1 MPRAFF
7 CLEGIGKKYIFVS
20 CMFRGKFILFAA
32 AAFLAGSCASSRYLS
47 EGEYKLARN
56 VVNIQDEPSISTS
69 ELATYLKQQP
79 ASFNLFGNVPT
90 VFDSTLLKPSCQ
102 AISSHL
108 DYLGYYGSKV
118 DAKVEKKGRK
128 AVVVYDVVPAQRYK
142 IKEINYILPD
152 NPEFVREFFAD
163 SLSFSVKPGDWLSE
177 ASLEKESE
185 RSAAYFR
192 NLGYYGFTKNYYF
205 FEADTLGTEATLD
218 MSIKEYTR
226 NEAPS
231 AAQPIH
237 KSTFGDVS
245 ISYPK
250 RLPFKNAVLEGLNT
264 IKPGNL
270 YEEETVKTTYQRMSS
285 LKVFNSVG
293 IELTQRDSALVDCA
307 INLSPSRLQGFKANF
322 EASSNSTG
330 LMGISPQV
338 SYYHKNIFHGGE
350 WLNLGFM
357 GNFQFRFDDSGVHS
371 NEFGISAGISF
382 PKFLGLPYRLF
393 NGPSIPR
400 TDLNFSYNYQ
410 DRPEYLRN
418 ILSFSF
424 GYSGTYKD
432 FLTYQL
438 YPLQLNLVRLYGL
451 DEEFS
456 KTLESNPF
464 MRYSYQNHF
473 DSGIGCNLFFNPPTA
488 SGNKYLRFSCDLSGN
503 FLSLFKNMMNTDA
516 DGNSIIAGMP
526 YTQYARTEITL
537 GRTWKTGEKSS
548 LASRVLAGVGYAYG
562 NSSALPFEK
571 QFYCGGANSMRGWQA
586 RSLGPG
592 RAPLN
597 PSFIIPSQT
606 GDLKFEANL
615 EYRQKMFWKLE
626 GALFIDAGNVW
637 SLQGDD
643 ELSLF
648 RGESFKE
655 SIAADWG
662 AGLRV
667 DLNFLIVR
675 VDMGLKLYDP
685 SRVAEERWLGPAKW
699 FGHDGFA
706 LHFGVGY
713 PF

>member
-1 MPRAFF
+1 MVKVRN
-7 CLEGIGKKYIFVS
+7 
-20 CMFRGKFILFAA
+20 ILLIA
-32 AAFLAGSCASSRYLS
+32 AAFLAGSCAGTRFLH

-56 VVNIQDEPSISTS
+56 VVSIEDNTDLQTS
-69 ELATYLKQQP
+69 DILPYLKQQP
-79 ASFNLFGNVPT
+79 ASFNIFGNNPE
-90 VFDSTLLKPSCQ
+90 VFDSSLVKSSCQ

-108 DYLGYYGSKV
+108 DYLGYYGSEIDAEVNRTKRKV
-118 DAKVEKKGRK
+118 TVTYNIR
-128 AVVVYDVVPAQRYK
+128 PARRYR
-142 IKEINYILPD
+142 IKSITYNLPP
-152 NPEFVREFFAD
+152 NPDFVNEFYQD
-163 SLSFSVKPGDWLSE
+163 SLSFTVKPGDWLSE
-177 ASLEKESE
+177 AVLEKESD

-205 FEADTLGTEATLD
+205 FEADTLGSEADLVMD
-218 MSIKEYTR
+218 IREYTR

-231 AAQPIH
+231 AAKPIR
-237 KSTFGDVS
+237 KSSFGNVS
-245 ISYPK
+245 ISYPESIS
-250 RLPFKNAVLEGLNT
+250 FKNNILEGLNT
-264 IKPGNL
+264 IMPGNL
-270 YEEETVKTTYQRMSS
+270 YEEETVKTTYQRLSS
-285 LKVFNSVG
+285 LKVFNTVG
-293 IELTQRDSALVDCA
+293 IELSQADSTHVDCA

-330 LMGISPQV
+330 LMGISPQIN
-338 SYYHKNIFHGGE
+338 YYHKNIFHGGE

-357 GNFQFRFDDSGVHS
+357 GNFQFRFDDSDVHS
-371 NEFGISAGISF
+371 NEFGISAGISL
-382 PKFLGLPYRLF
+382 PKFLGLPYSKF

-432 FLTYQL
+432 VLTYQL
-438 YPLQLNLVRLYGL
+438 YPIQLNLVQLSKL
-451 DEEFS
+451 DESFS
-456 KTLESNPF
+456 HTLESNPF

-473 DSGIGCNLFFNPPTA
+473 DCGMGCNLFYAPQTA
-488 SGNKYLRFSCDLSGN
+488 EGSRYIRFSCDLSGN
-503 FLSLFKNMMNTDA
+503 FLSLFKGLMGTDS
-516 DGNSIIAGMP
+516 DGKGLIAGMP
-526 YTQYARTEITL
+526 YTQYARSEITL
-537 GRTWKTGEKSS
+537 GRTWKIGEKSS

-592 RAPLN
+592 TSKIN

-615 EYRQKMFWKLE
+615 EYRHKMFWKLE
-626 GALFIDAGNVW
+626 GAIFTDVGNVW

-643 ELSLF
+643 YESNLF
-648 RGESFKE
+648 NASSVGE

-662 AGLRV
+662 AGLRL
-667 DLNFLIVR
+667 DLNFLIMR
-675 VDMGLKLYDP
+675 VDIGLKLYNP
-685 SRVAEERWLGPAKW
+685 SLEAGERWLGPAQW
-699 FGHDGFA
+699 LARDGFA